1 MHRQSIACFSLCAAV
16 LSAALVASDGFAPP
30 SACPAPTVPQGGQCV
45 MNGDAVITDTIWLA
59 SGMKLNCQGHQLTPL
74 APGIL
79 DDPRTAANEFQ
90 ASIPELAMFVHR
102 SYDVKI
108 QNCVITGFDF
118 GIIVARSKEFDALAS
133 RPTQNKIVANTIH
146 VRTNA
151 IDVIK
156 SDGVMISDNHLTYD
170 SERGRGVVIDYD
182 SDGTEI
188 RGNTI
193 VSTDSAS
200 TGQVRQLP
208 GGPFVT
214 STAIM
219 DNEVHVLQSDKPLQ
233 NFVVSGQLFQIPSHD
248 PSYDAEDSER
258 TDHSIVESNEIVDF
272 GVGPSC
278 TLDPERSCRS
288 DLDCTGKGGC
298 LLKQNSAIGFNIRA
312 ADAVVRDNF
321 LGGAMD
327 RGVSFAGNA
336 SQTTIAGWLPGSCSL
351 DPKRVCSSNAD
362 CNIAGYDLSSVGS
375 CLGAAAGT
383 FNGNSI
389 RLIAEG
395 NVLSGVYDTG
405 ALFANQ
411 TDRFVFRGNRVEGGA
426 NGIRILSFA
435 VNGSIE
441 RNIVSGSA
449 TALYLGFA
457 PSFTQRIQLNDF
469 VNYSVAIRTSND
481 FATMTDISADTGNY
495 WGLPCPGFERTRV
508 LFDNGSVNSYVLD
521 GKPYGVPVAA
531 TPDARLP
538 ARCQ

>member
-1 MHRQSIACFSLCAAV
+1 
-16 LSAALVASDGFAPP
+16 
-30 SACPAPTVPQGGQCV
+30 

-90 ASIPELAMFVHR
+90 PSIPELAMFVHQ

-133 RPTQNKIVANTIH
+133 PPTQNKILANTIH

-156 SDGVMISDNHLTYD
+156 SDGVIISDNHLTYD

-188 RGNTI
+188 RGNTV

-248 PSYDAEDSER
+248 PWYDAEDSER
-258 TDHSIVESNEIVDF
+258 TDHSIVESNEIIDL
-272 GVGPSC
+272 GVGTSC
-278 TLDPERSCRS
+278 TLDPETSCRS
-288 DLDCTGKGGC
+288 DIDCTGKGVC
-298 LLKQNSAIGFNIRA
+298 LLKQNSGIAFNIRA
-312 ADAVVRDNF
+312 ADAVVRHN
-321 LGGAMD
+321 LLSGAME
-327 RGVSFAGNA
+327 RGISFAGNA
-336 SQTTIAGWLPGSCSL
+336 KETTIAGWFPGTCSL
-351 DPKRVCSSNAD
+351 APTRLCASNAD
-362 CNIAGYDLSSVGS
+362 CNIAGYDSTSVGS
-375 CLGAAAGT
+375 CGGASPGT
-383 FNGNSI
+383 FNGNST

-395 NVLSGVYDTG
+395 NVLYGTYDTG
-405 ALFANQ
+405 GLFASN
-411 TDRFVFRGNRVEGGA
+411 TDRFIFRGNRVEGGPT
-426 NGIRILSFA
+426 GIRVLNAS
-435 VNGSIE
+435 NGSIE
-441 RNIVSGSA
+441 RNVVAGSA
-449 TALYLGFA
+449 TALYLGFVR
-457 PSFTQRIQLNDF
+457 PFTHAIRLNDF
-469 VNYSVAIRTSND
+469 VDYAAAIRTSND
-481 FATMTDISADTGNY
+481 FTTATDISADTGNY
-495 WGLPCPGFERTRV
+495 WGLPCPGFDSTRV
-508 LFDNGSVNSYVLD
+508 LFDNGSVNPYVFD
-521 GKPYGVPVAA
+521 GKAYGLPVA
-531 TPDARLP
+531 TSDANLP